1 MDKSEQV
8 GIIFPEILIP
18 NQKINARKWAVV
30 ACDQFT
36 SDRDYW
42 IDTAKTVGGSPSSLH
57 IIVPEAFLNDKDVGE
72 RVAHAKDTMNHFIE
86 DGVLVRLPHGVVLVE
101 RETAHGTRIGLML
114 AVDLEQYEI
123 DPGKKPLIRATEQTV
138 RDRIPPRMALREDA
152 LIECPH
158 VMLMIDDP
166 NNTVIEPV
174 YRKRGDAAVI
184 YDTPLMQGGGH
195 VKGWFVDDHDVLD
208 GITDA
213 LFALKKASKNGML
226 FAVGDG
232 NHSLASAK
240 AVWDE
245 KKQELP
251 VDAREGNPL
260 RYALVEVV
268 NLFDN
273 GISMH
278 PIHRVLFGVEAP
290 NALRALV
297 SILGSMGTQ
306 PKMMYTR
313 GANVNRGASA
323 QSILFESRMSRGRI
337 ELQKPKHDMVSMT
350 LTEALD
356 QLIQEL
362 PRAEID
368 YIHGDN
374 EFRALAKQHG
384 CLGFMMEAM
393 QKEQL
398 FDAVEKYGV
407 LPRKAFSLG
416 SAEEKRYYLECRL
429 LIEVP
434 EEEEVQEEADT
445 DAPVIGDETP
455 ESANAPM
462 EAEETQVMEETPV
475 PEPAVIEAPADVD
488 EPDDLADAPVDKR
501 ALRKKRRRLR
511 KER

>member
-1 MDKSEQV
+1 MDKSEQIGV
-8 GIIFPEILIP
+8 IFPEILIP
-18 NQKINARKWAVV
+18 NQKINAKKWAVV

-42 IDTAKTVGGSPSSLH
+42 ADVTKTVGGSPSALH
-57 IIVPEAFLNDKDVGE
+57 IIVPEVYLNEADVDE
-72 RVAHAKDTMNHFIE
+72 RVAHAKETMEHYIE
-86 DGVLVRLPHGVVLVE
+86 DGVLVRLPRGVVLVE
-101 RETAHGTRIGLML
+101 RETAHGTRIGMLL
-114 AVDLEQYEI
+114 AVDLEKYEI
-123 DPGKKPLIRATEQTV
+123 NPAKKPLIRATEQTV
-138 RDRIPPRMALREDA
+138 TERIPPRMALRQNA

-166 NNTVIEPV
+166 NDTVIGPM
-174 YRKRGDAAVI
+174 YRARGNAAMV

-208 GITDA
+208 GITEA
-213 LFALKKASKNGML
+213 LTALKKASGNGML

-245 KKQELP
+245 KKQELS
-251 VDAREGNPL
+251 DELREQHPL

-297 SILGSMGTQ
+297 SILSSMGTQ

-313 GANVNRGASA
+313 GANVKRGVSP
-323 QSILFESRMSRGRI
+323 QSIVFESKMSRGRI
-337 ELQKPKHDMVSMT
+337 ELQKPKHDMLSVT
-350 LTEALD
+350 LTQALD
-356 QLIQEL
+356 RLVDQF

-368 YIHGDN
+368 YIHGDDA
-374 EFRALAKQHG
+374 FRSLSRQHG

-393 QKEQL
+393 QKDQL
-398 FDAVEKYGV
+398 FGAVEKYGV

-416 SAEEKRYYLECRL
+416 SAEEKRYYFECRL
-429 LIEVP
+429 LVDAP
-434 EEEEVQEEADT
+434 DEEEEEQTPQADVPD
-445 DAPVIGDETP
+445 DAAVDAET
-455 ESANAPM
+455 AADVM
-462 EAEETQVMEETPV
+462 VEAEVPV
-475 PEPAVIEAPADVD
+475 DVAVEAEAPADTD
-488 EPDDLADAPVDKR
+488 EVPTDKR
-501 ALRKKRRRLR
+501 ALRKKRWRSR